1 MASLTSP
8 KSDRILQITLLIFL
22 SILLA
27 VGTVPGYLAGKWQ
40 WQNPPAVKVLGE
52 LKQIRKQGIEIP
64 GWRTTEQKS
73 MILGEHPWSIQTI
86 ESETQDTNIKDAAK
100 DTAKNTAKNT
110 TKDTATV
117 FLFTQNGPRDQPQVE
132 WSELDGVQRWKRDSE
147 SQQNFTVN
155 QVPVTARLF
164 RAWNSKRTYAVMQWY
179 AWSEGGHP
187 EPSHWF
193 FADRLAQF
201 QGKRQPWIAV
211 SILLPMEPL
220 DDLNKYRDRITA
232 LAQPIESRLLE
243 TTLKS
248 Q

>member
-1 MASLTSP
+1 MASFTSP

-40 WQNPPAVKVLGE
+40 WQNPPAVKVLGA

-86 ESETQDTNIKDAAK
+86 ESETKHAN
-100 DTAKNTAKNT
+100 

-132 WSELDGVQRWKRDSE
+132 WSDLNGVQRWKRDSE
-147 SQQNFTVN
+147 SQQNFTAN

-220 DDLNKYRDRITA
+220 DDLNKYRDKITA

>member
-27 VGTVPGYLAGKWQ
+27 IGTVPGYLAGQWQ

-73 MILGEHPWSIQTI
+73 VVVGEHPWSIQNI
-86 ESETQDTNIKDAAK
+86 ESAMKE
-100 DTAKNTAKNT
+100 
-110 TKDTATV
+110 TATV

-132 WSELDGVQRWKRDSE
+132 WSEIDGAQRWKRDSE
-147 SQQNFTVN
+147 SQQKFTVN

-187 EPSHWF
+187 EASHWF

-201 QGKRQPWIAV
+201 QAKRQPWIAV

-220 DDLNKYRDRITA
+220 DDLNKYRDKIIA

-243 TTLKS
+243 TTLRS

>member
-1 MASLTSP
+1 MASFTSP

-40 WQNPPAVKVLGE
+40 WQNPPAVKVLGA

-86 ESETQDTNIKDAAK
+86 ESET
-100 DTAKNTAKNT
+100 KNAN

-132 WSELDGVQRWKRDSE
+132 WSDLNGVQRWKRDSE
-147 SQQNFTVN
+147 SQQNFTAN

-220 DDLNKYRDRITA
+220 DDLNKYRDKITA

>member
-40 WQNPPAVKVLGE
+40 WQNPPAVKVLGT

-64 GWRTTEQKS
+64 GLRTTEQKS

-86 ESETQDTNIKDAAK
+86 ESET
-100 DTAKNTAKNT
+100 KNAT

-132 WSELDGVQRWKRDSE
+132 WSDLDGVQRWKRDSE
-147 SQQNFTVN
+147 SQQNFTAN

-211 SILLPMEPL
+211 SILLPMQPL
-220 DDLNKYRDRITA
+220 DDLNKYRDKITA

>member
-1 MASLTSP
+1 MASFTSP

-40 WQNPPAVKVLGE
+40 WQNPPAVKVLGA

-86 ESETQDTNIKDAAK
+86 ESET
-100 DTAKNTAKNT
+100 KNAN
-110 TKDTATV
+110 TKDTATI

-132 WSELDGVQRWKRDSE
+132 WLDLDGVQRWKRDSE
-147 SQQNFTVN
+147 SQQNFTAN

-220 DDLNKYRDRITA
+220 DDLNKYRDKITA

>member
-40 WQNPPAVKVLGE
+40 WQNPPAVKVLGA
-52 LKQIRKQGIEIP
+52 LKQIRKLGIEIP

-86 ESETQDTNIKDAAK
+86 ESET
-100 DTAKNTAKNT
+100 KNAT
-110 TKDTATV
+110 TQDTATV

-132 WSELDGVQRWKRDSE
+132 WSDLNGVQRWKRDSE
-147 SQQNFTVN
+147 SQQNFTAN

-211 SILLPMEPL
+211 NILLPMEPL
-220 DDLNKYRDRITA
+220 DDLNKYRDKITA

>member
-1 MASLTSP
+1 MISLTSP
-8 KSDRILQITLLIFL
+8 KSDRIVQITLLIFL
-22 SILLA
+22 STLLV

-73 MILGEHPWSIQTI
+73 MVLGEHPWSIQTI
-86 ESETQDTNIKDAAK
+86 ESETRDATKDA
-100 DTAKNTAKNT
+100 

-147 SQQNFTVN
+147 SQQSFTVN

-164 RAWNSKRTYAVMQWY
+164 RAWNSKQTYAVMQWY

-220 DDLNKYRDRITA
+220 DDLNKYRDKITA

-243 TTLKS
+243 KTLKS

>member
-27 VGTVPGYLAGKWQ
+27 VGTVPGYFAGKWQ
-40 WQNPPAVKVLGE
+40 WQNPPAVKVLGA

-86 ESETQDTNIKDAAK
+86 ESET
-100 DTAKNTAKNT
+100 KNAN
-110 TKDTATV
+110 TKDTATI

-132 WSELDGVQRWKRDSE
+132 WSDLNGVQRWKRDSE
-147 SQQNFTVN
+147 SQQNFTAN

-220 DDLNKYRDRITA
+220 DDLNKYRDKITA
-232 LAQPIESRLLE
+232 LAQPIESHLLE

>member
-8 KSDRILQITLLIFL
+8 KSGRILQITLLIFL

-27 VGTVPGYLAGKWQ
+27 IGTVPGYLAGQWQ

-73 MILGEHPWSIQTI
+73 VVVGEHPWSIQNI
-86 ESETQDTNIKDAAK
+86 ES
-100 DTAKNTAKNT
+100 T

-132 WSELDGVQRWKRDSE
+132 WSEIDGAQRWKRDSE

-193 FADRLAQF
+193 FADRLAQL

-220 DDLNKYRDRITA
+220 DDLNKYRDKITA

-243 TTLKS
+243 TALRS

>member
-27 VGTVPGYLAGKWQ
+27 VGTVPGYFAGKWQ
-40 WQNPPAVKVLGE
+40 WQNPPAVKVLGA

-86 ESETQDTNIKDAAK
+86 ESET
-100 DTAKNTAKNT
+100 KNAT
-110 TKDTATV
+110 TQDTATV

-132 WSELDGVQRWKRDSE
+132 WSDLNGVQRWKRDSE
-147 SQQNFTVN
+147 SQQNFTAN

-220 DDLNKYRDRITA
+220 DDLNKYRDKITA
-232 LAQPIESRLLE
+232 LAQPIESHLLE